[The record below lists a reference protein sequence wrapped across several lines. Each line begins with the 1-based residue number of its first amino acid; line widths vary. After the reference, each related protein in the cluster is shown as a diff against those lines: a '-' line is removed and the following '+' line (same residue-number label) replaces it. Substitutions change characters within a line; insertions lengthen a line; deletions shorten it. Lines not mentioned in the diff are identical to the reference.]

1 MPNNNTVC
9 LFVTSY
15 QGDAHFI
22 SEFLHSCVTQ
32 TEAPDEFIVFCSG
45 ANPEVVDSIVLE
57 ESGKTVPVRLVS
69 VKDTCTAGTARNM
82 ALEFSSSDI
91 ISFCDVDDF
100 MHPQRMEAVR
110 HVFDNNDVDLFV
122 HNYVKGYRGKQTL
135 TPPKKIDDLNSD
147 LYEILEHDK
156 NSTNLIAKYA
166 IAHGPCSVKRDV
178 LKAIKYQNW
187 NYAEDGDF
195 CQRVLKSGYKVLGT
209 SHKLLYYCRKI

>member
-1 MPNNNTVC
+1 MPNNTVC

-15 QGDAHFI
+15 WADAHFI

-32 TEAPDEFIVFCSG
+32 TEAPDEFVVFCSG
-45 ANPEVVDSIVLE
+45 ANPEVADSIVLE
-57 ESGKTVPVRLVS
+57 ESGETVPVRLVS
-69 VKDTCTAGTARNM
+69 VENTCSAGTARNM

-100 MHPQRMEAVR
+100 MHPQRIEEVR
-110 HVFDNNDVDLFV
+110 HVFENNDVDLFV
-122 HNYVKGYRGKQTL
+122 HNYTRGDRGQQNAS
-135 TPPKKIDDLNSD
+135 PPERIHDLNSG

-178 LKAIKYQNW
+178 LKAIKYQDW

-209 SHKLLYYCRKI
+209 SHKLLYYCRKN